1 MQGVECR
8 MHATEARCAVC
19 IQVTGVSLNI
29 EVEVLEPGVGGS
41 LPAGDE
47 FSSDGHQHDAVELQG
62 GQGCRGVGKT
72 FSANI

>member
-8 MHATEARCAVC
+8 VQAAETRCAVC

-62 GQGCRGVGKT
+62 GQG
-72 FSANI
+72 